1 MLLINK
7 MKLNKNIFDAKNLE
21 LKTTREGF
29 GDGLVELGEKNPN
42 VVALC
47 ADLTDSTKVMPFAK
61 KFPERF
67 VECGIAE
74 QNMMSVAA
82 GLALCG
88 KIPFVADYAVF
99 SPGMNW
105 SNIRVPVC
113 QNNANVKIVG
123 AHAGI
128 SVGPDGMSHQALEDI
143 AITRCLPGLVVMAP
157 CDYYETKKMTLAA
170 AAYNGPVYFRFA
182 REKTPII
189 TTPETPFKIG
199 QAEIFKEGKDVS
211 IIACG
216 PLLYEALI
224 AANELKK
231 HGIDAEVINNHTIKP
246 MDVKTI
252 CKSVGKTGA
261 VVTVEEHQVMGGMGS
276 AVCEALSK
284 NCPVPVEM
292 IGMQDTFGES
302 GQPDELLE
310 KYGMKAKHIIAA
322 VKKVMKRKNS

>member
-1 MLLINK
+1 MPANLKI
-7 MKLNKNIFDAKNLE
+7 KLNKNIFDAKKLE

-61 KFPERF
+61 KFPARF
-67 VECGIAE
+67 LECGIAE
-74 QNMMSVAA
+74 QNMMSVAV
-82 GLALCG
+82 GLALSG

-99 SPGMNW
+99 SPGINW

-123 AHAGI
+123 AHAGV
-128 SVGPDGMSHQALEDI
+128 SVGPDGMSHQALEDM

-157 CDYYETKKMTLAA
+157 CDYDETKKMTLAA

-182 REKTPII
+182 REKTPMI
-189 TTPETPFKIG
+189 TAPETPFKIG
-199 QAEIFKEGKDVS
+199 KAEVFYEGKDVA

-216 PLLYEALI
+216 PLVYEAL
-224 AANELKK
+224 AAAKELEKQK
-231 HGIDAEVINNHTIKP
+231 ITARVINCHTIKP
-246 MDVKTI
+246 IDAKTI
-252 CKSVGKTGA
+252 IAAARDCGA

-276 AVCEALSK
+276 AVCEVLAA
-284 NCPVPVEM
+284 NYPVPVEM
-292 IGMQDTFGES
+292 IGAQDTFGES

-322 VKKVMKRKNS
+322 VRKVVKRK